1 MDYVSPVNELEQRLK
16 EAGEHLAFP
25 PSSTKNLLD
34 LLDKTEHLLSFVGQA
49 PSLSMQGALVPSMG
63 ALIADG
69 LLKHSE
75 IDVKIFVASCLC
87 EVARITAPEPPYKDE
102 IMKDIFQLIVLAF
115 GQLSN
120 VDGQSY
126 HKAIHI
132 LESVAKVKSCLL
144 ILDLDCDALVLEMFE
159 QFLSEISVKHPHS
172 VFSDIEAIMTVIIE
186 ESDEIATELLSLLIS
201 HVKKENLGVTIAS
214 WKVAEKVLRNCIDTL
229 KPYSETI
236 TKLVNSNLDD
246 YAEVVTVLCQN
257 AHENGHMVTR
267 STRTNSTHKRDRS
280 TLENGGSVKKQKFN
294 DKSPLK
300 GKEVETPRRGRPKKN
315 KNSLNQ
321 DNSPNS
327 VQNSK
332 EDTRKTRFHDKRQS
346 SSLYNVVVK
355 KEDVIISDH
364 DDAEPLTQQT
374 NNNKTQSRRKL
385 SNKRLANG
393 SHGKDTSKKWGQD
406 LVGHRVKVWWPLD
419 KMYYEGTVSSYNH
432 VDNKH
437 KVSYVD
443 GDEEVLDLCSEK
455 WEMLDDVS
463 PDQQQEQV
471 ADLPSPVT
479 SSAER
484 PEQKRKRK
492 RRLPSPVTSSAEQPE
507 QKRKR
512 TKSRPRVVMGLKA
525 WGLHAGSSKTA
536 DVICNADNQKDDPVS
551 TPADSSKTADVICSA
566 DNQKNTPVSTPADS
580 SKTDDVICNVD
591 IQMNDPV
598 STPADSSKTAYVI
611 PPADSSKTED
621 VICNAD
627 NQKNDPLSTPAD
639 SSKTA
644 DVICNADNLKN
655 IPVST
660 SADSSKTEDVN
671 CNADNQK
678 NIPVSTPADS
688 SKTEDVNC
696 NADNLKN
703 DPVSSPADSSDV
715 ICNADIQKNDPV
727 SAPADSSKTEDV
739 ICNADNETNTPEK
752 NGDLQ
757 EEKPSES
764 SETTQRLDNTD
775 S

>member
-120 VDGQSY
+120 VNGQSY

-159 QFLSEISVKHPHS
+159 RFLSEISVKHPHS

-280 TLENGGSVKKQKFN
+280 TLENGGSVKKQKFI

-327 VQNSK
+327 VQSSK

-437 KVSYVD
+437 KVSYAD

-463 PDQQQEQV
+463 PDQEQV

-492 RRLPSPVTSSAEQPE
+492 RRLPSPDTTSAE
-507 QKRKR
+507 
-512 TKSRPRVVMGLKA
+512 
-525 WGLHAGSSKTA
+525 
-536 DVICNADNQKDDPVS
+536 
-551 TPADSSKTADVICSA
+551 
-566 DNQKNTPVSTPADS
+566 
-580 SKTDDVICNVD
+580 
-591 IQMNDPV
+591 
-598 STPADSSKTAYVI
+598 
-611 PPADSSKTED
+611 
-621 VICNAD
+621 
-627 NQKNDPLSTPAD
+627 
-639 SSKTA
+639 
-644 DVICNADNLKN
+644 
-655 IPVST
+655 
-660 SADSSKTEDVN
+660 
-671 CNADNQK
+671 
-678 NIPVSTPADS
+678 
-688 SKTEDVNC
+688 
-696 NADNLKN
+696 
-703 DPVSSPADSSDV
+703 
-715 ICNADIQKNDPV
+715 
-727 SAPADSSKTEDV
+727 
-739 ICNADNETNTPEK
+739 
-752 NGDLQ
+752 
-757 EEKPSES
+757 
-764 SETTQRLDNTD
+764 
-775 S
+775 

>member
-120 VDGQSY
+120 VNGQSY

-159 QFLSEISVKHPHS
+159 QFLSEIRVKHPHS
-172 VFSDIEAIMTVIIE
+172 VFSDIEAIMTAIVE
-186 ESDEIATELLSLLIS
+186 ESDEIATELISLLIS

-315 KNSLNQ
+315 KNNLNQ

-393 SHGKDTSKKWGQD
+393 SHGKDTSKKCGQD
-406 LVGHRVKVWWPLD
+406 LVGRRVKVWWPLD

-432 VDNKH
+432 VDSKH
-437 KVSYVD
+437 KVSYAD

-463 PDQQQEQV
+463 PDEQLEQV

-479 SSAER
+479 TSAELPEQKRKRKKRLPSPVTTSDER

-492 RRLPSPVTSSAEQPE
+492 RRLPSPVTTSDELPE
-507 QKRKR
+507 QKKRK
-512 TKSRPRVVMGLKA
+512 KSRPRVVMGLKA
-525 WGLHAGSSKTA
+525 WGSSKTA
-536 DVICNADNQKDDPVS
+536 DVICNADNQKNDPVS

-566 DNQKNTPVSTPADS
+566 DNEKNTPVSTPADS

-598 STPADSSKTAYVI
+598 STPDDSSKTAYVI
-611 PPADSSKTED
+611 RS
-621 VICNAD
+621 AD
-627 NQKNDPLSTPAD
+627 NQKNT
-639 SSKTA
+639 
-644 DVICNADNLKN
+644 
-655 IPVST
+655 
-660 SADSSKTEDVN
+660 
-671 CNADNQK
+671 
-678 NIPVSTPADS
+678 PVSTPADS
-688 SKTEDVNC
+688 SKT
-696 NADNLKN
+696 K
-703 DPVSSPADSSDV
+703 DV
-715 ICNADIQKNDPV
+715 ICNADNQKTDLL
-727 SAPADSSKTEDV
+727 SAPADSSKTQDV

-752 NGDLQ
+752 NSDLQ
-757 EEKPSES
+757 EKKPSEP